1 LSTNKKSPDFL
12 NQGFCNFFL
21 FRVYPKLV
29 SHSLGIF
36 GLPCTS
42 ALIELKQYPTS
53 NVLLRSFCQVAVCVN
68 IRAMINF
75 TFINM
80 RNYATFVG
88 IEPTLTFN
96 VKIKAWDYSFVCRIF
111 ARIMFVSP
119 FVQFLLK
126 TIPTMPIS

>member
-1 LSTNKKSPDFL
+1 MHVVLLFHVVMGNSEIPTPSSSGWRSTVELHHHKKSPDFL

-21 FRVYPKLV
+21 FRVYTKSI
-29 SHSLGIF
+29 SHSPGIF

-68 IRAMINF
+68 ICAMINF

-96 VKIKAWDYSFVCRIF
+96 VKIKA
-111 ARIMFVSP
+111 
-119 FVQFLLK
+119 
-126 TIPTMPIS
+126 